1 MSTQAVAAAQV
12 VKPGGGAN
20 KQMASETKVA
30 AKAEPAKPVPC
41 NWGWKTEEELK
52 ELYSKA
58 SDKECEKVD
67 EAKVAALKAKSNRP
81 ATLKRS
87 KDVSFTSEEAAKIQL
102 EYAQLKKSKAVL
114 ASATATGA
122 FLKLDSEMAKKI
134 TLQYAQL
141 MKQCKMQ
148 PLHKESAKAVKKQRA
163 EAKAKYAERSAQM
176 KKDLKYKKNAKTRM
190 VKRTKAYMT
199 KCKIEKKPA
208 FNNMQ
213 LISAVGGCPKYQ
225 TRSAEFRRYREFM
238 SAQKKFQPKTSF
250 VSMIYEVGKEV
261 QAC

>member
-1 MSTQAVAAAQV
+1 MSTQAVAQV

-20 KQMASETKVA
+20 KQMATENKV
-30 AKAEPAKPVPC
+30 AKAEPAKPMPC

-52 ELYSKA
+52 ELYSKVT
-58 SDKECEKVD
+58 DKECEKVD

-81 ATLKRS
+81 TTLKRS
-87 KDVSFTSEEAAKIQL
+87 KDVRFTSEQAAKIQL

-114 ASATATGA
+114 ASATATGS

-134 TLQYAQL
+134 TTEYNQL
-141 MKQCKMQ
+141 MKQCKLQ

-176 KKDLKYKKNAKTRM
+176 KKDLKYKKNAKNRM

-250 VSMIYEVGKEV
+250 VSVIYEVGKEV